1 VATQAQTDAN
11 RRNSQRSTGPR
22 TAAGK
27 AASSKNAARHGFY
40 AEDIVIGEEDEH
52 EFVALQKDYFQ
63 TCDPQGRL
71 ETALV
76 LELIRSDWLLRRTT
90 TLETQLWNRA
100 IEGRREWLADDFD
113 ESVPLAHGY
122 HQMTTDLV
130 LVQRRLTSLSRTW
143 HRALKDLQNLQSA
156 RAKTVTPPPA
166 SPEAPPKIGFV
177 PQTPLTEPPPSTV
190 HETSRSLAPGPRPPI
205 GFVPQT
211 PQTEPPPSTVPK
223 QSRPLAPGPRPP
235 IGFVPQTPLTEP
247 PPSTVHE
254 QSRPLAPEPRPQFG
268 FVPQKTAPAANVQPP
283 PGSQLPIPKS
293 HPAPVSRAPSPSP
306 HSVRYNE

>member
-1 VATQAQTDAN
+1 VATQAQIDAN

-190 HETSRSLAPGPRPPI
+190 HE
-205 GFVPQT
+205 
-211 PQTEPPPSTVPK
+211 
-223 QSRPLAPGPRPP
+223 
-235 IGFVPQTPLTEP
+235 
-247 PPSTVHE
+247 